1 MIIGLT
7 GQTGAGKSTVCTF
20 LRQMSF
26 CIIDCDKVA
35 REVTEKGSVVLQKL
49 AASFGSDIILPD
61 GSLNRRLLA
70 SRAFSSK
77 DKTELLNKITH
88 PEILNAIK
96 TKISAST
103 YENIVLDAPTL
114 FESGADKLCDRIIAV
129 LCDENKRKDRI
140 VARDNLSLE
149 QADVRLFAAKSN
161 EFFTER
167 ADAVIF
173 NDGTLT
179 ELENNTKNALN
190 QIGVV

>member
-7 GQTGAGKSTVCTF
+7 GQTGAGKSTVCEF

-26 CIIDCDKVA
+26 CVIDCDKVA
-35 REVTEKGSVVLQKL
+35 REVTEKGSLLLSKL
-49 AASFGSDIILPD
+49 AAAFGNDIILAD

-70 SRAFSSK
+70 SLAFSSK

-88 PEILNAIK
+88 PEILSAIK
-96 TKISAST
+96 QKIEGSSCEIT
-103 YENIVLDAPTL
+103 VLDAPTL

-129 LCDENKRKDRI
+129 LCDENKRKARI
-140 VARDNLSLE
+140 ITRDNLSGE
-149 QADVRLFAAKSN
+149 QADVRLSAAKSN
-161 EFFTER
+161 EFFIER

-173 NDGTLT
+173 NDGTLS
-179 ELENNTKNALN
+179 ELEINLKNALN

>member
-7 GQTGAGKSTVCTF
+7 GQTGAGKSTVCEF

-26 CIIDCDKVA
+26 CVIDCDKVA
-35 REVTEKGSVVLQKL
+35 REVTEKGSLFLSKL
-49 AASFGSDIILPD
+49 AAAFGNDIILAD

-70 SRAFSSK
+70 SLAFSSK

-88 PEILNAIK
+88 PEILSAIK
-96 TKISAST
+96 QKIEGSSCEIT
-103 YENIVLDAPTL
+103 VLDAPTL

-129 LCDENKRKDRI
+129 LCDENKRKARI
-140 VARDNLSLE
+140 ITRDNLSGE
-149 QADVRLFAAKSN
+149 QADVRLSAAKSN

-173 NDGTLT
+173 NDGTLS
-179 ELENNTKNALN
+179 ELEINLKNALN

>member
-7 GQTGAGKSTVCTF
+7 GQTGAGKSTVCDF

-35 REVTEKGSVVLQKL
+35 REVTEKGSPLLEKL
-49 AASFGSDIILPD
+49 AAAFGNDIISAD
-61 GSLNRRLLA
+61 GILDRRLLA
-70 SRAFSSK
+70 ARAFSSK
-77 DKTELLNKITH
+77 EKTELLNKITH

-96 TKISAST
+96 TKIFAST
-103 YENIVLDAPTL
+103 REYIVLDAPTL

-140 VARDNLSLE
+140 VARDNLSSE
-149 QADVRLFAAKSN
+149 QADVRLSAAKCN
-161 EFFTER
+161 EFFIEQ

-173 NDGTLT
+173 NDGTFS
-179 ELENNTKNALN
+179 ELEMNLKTALN